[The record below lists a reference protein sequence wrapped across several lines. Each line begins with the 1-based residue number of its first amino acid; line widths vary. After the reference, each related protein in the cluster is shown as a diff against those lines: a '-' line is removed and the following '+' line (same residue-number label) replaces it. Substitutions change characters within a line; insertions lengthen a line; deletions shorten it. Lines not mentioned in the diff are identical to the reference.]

1 MMLAGVVAD
10 GCDHAGPSFGF
21 FRSFWPFGLCLRHA
35 AAGAVIFKNRTQVFD
50 HSYNHL
56 PV

>member
-21 FRSFWPFGLCLRHA
+21 FRFFWPFGLCLRRA

-50 HSYNHL
+50 RSYNHL